1 MLRTALVILALLVA
15 PALAAHD
22 PKAMDVLAKAS
33 SAMGGPAWN
42 KVKFVRSK
50 SEIATSGLKGT
61 AESWSDAKTG
71 AYASRYD
78 LGSFKGADGY
88 DGKQVWTQD
97 SSGQVVIVGSE
108 DAVRGAVNNA
118 YQNVHGYWHAEKW
131 LAEILYSGAKTEGG
145 RAFDVVRI
153 TPQGGRPFDFW
164 IDAQTH
170 IIDRMIE
177 QTATLTNTAFMSD
190 YRRVSGA
197 LIAYAIRQTTGEEKY
212 DTFIQATEITFDSK
226 APKGV
231 FAPPPLPPA
240 DFGFNTAEKRT
251 TLPFELINNHMYVRV
266 KLNGRPYE
274 FLFDTG
280 GRNVITPSVAK
291 ELGLGSAGALRG
303 GGVGE
308 KAEDVALTKVKH
320 MEVGSAYLNDQTF
333 AIFALESFGAIEGR
347 PITGIFGYEVF
358 KRFVVET
365 NYEAST
371 ITLIDP
377 NGFAYKGA
385 GVRVPFEFDESTP
398 AVAGEIDGIAGRF
411 TLDTGSR
418 ASLDL
423 SGPFV
428 KDHDLVKHYGANVQ
442 GVTGWGV
449 GGPARSWI
457 VRAKKFSF
465 GGLSVDAPVVGLSQ
479 QTKGSYSNIYVAG
492 NVGAGVLKKFNI
504 VWNYGTHEL
513 FFEKNANYEKRDVY
527 DRAGLWANLGDGVF
541 EVVDVIAGTPAA
553 HSGLKAG
560 DQILSA
566 NGMDAGKGISLPGFR
581 ALLRGPVGSRIKLD
595 VVRGDKRLNLPLT
608 LRDLV

>member
-1 MLRTALVILALLVA
+1 MVRTALVILALLVA
-15 PALAAHD
+15 PARAGSD
-22 PKAMDVLAKAS
+22 PKAMDVLARAS
-33 SAMGGPAWN
+33 AAMGGPAWN
-42 KVKFVRSK
+42 KVKFVYSK
-50 SEIATSGLKGT
+50 SDIATSGLKGT

-97 SSGQVVIVGSE
+97 SSGQVVISGSE

-118 YQNVHGYWHAEKW
+118 YQNVHGYWHTGKW
-131 LAEILYSGAKTEGG
+131 PAQIAYSGAKTEGG
-145 RAFDVVRI
+145 RTFDIVRI

-164 IDAQTH
+164 IDAETH
-170 IIDRMIE
+170 IIDRMVE
-177 QTATLTNTAFMSD
+177 QTATLTNTTFMSD

-197 LIAYAIRQTTGEEKY
+197 LIAYAIRQTTGEAKY
-212 DTFIQATEITFDSK
+212 DTFIKAASITFENE

-231 FAPPPLPPA
+231 FAPPPPPPA

-251 TLPFELINNHMYVRV
+251 TLPFKLINNHMYVAV
-266 KLNGRPYE
+266 ELNGRPYE

-280 GRNVITPSVAK
+280 GRNVITPTVAK
-291 ELGLGSAGALRG
+291 ELGLASEGALRG

-320 MEVGSAYLNDQTF
+320 MEIGSAYLNDQTF

-398 AVAGEIDGIAGRF
+398 FVAGEIDGIAGNF

-423 SGPFV
+423 TGPFV
-428 KDHDLVKHYGANVQ
+428 KDHNLVKHYGAKVQ

-449 GGPARSWI
+449 GGAARSWI

-465 GGLSVDAPVVGLSQ
+465 GGLSVEAPVVGLSQ
-479 QTKGSYSNIYVAG
+479 QTKGSFSDIYMAG

-513 FFEKNANYEKRDVY
+513 FFEKNANYGRPDVY
-527 DRAGLWANLGDGVF
+527 DRSGMWVNLGDGAF
-541 EVVDVIAGTPAA
+541 DIVDVMAGAPAA
-553 HSGLKAG
+553 QAGLKPG
-560 DQILSA
+560 DKIVSVD
-566 NGMDAGKGISLPGFR
+566 GKDAGSALSLPDFR
-581 ALLRGPVGSRIKLD
+581 AALRGPVGAKVELG
-595 VVRGDKRLNLPLT
+595 VQRGDKMLNFTVT